1 MFSLKNTIE
10 ILKSSQERKM
20 KLSDLVLLDY
30 VSPIYVISIV
40 SLINQWIIHND
51 HLGLVLPELNTYLE
65 RCWFFYMIGKANSV
79 SPYTWNSQN
88 LIEITPITSIEQNE
102 ILARWWVDEICSKLF
117 VRAKNI
123 QKGTVEGKK
132 FLDNLENTLLLAVT
146 ELLDNI
152 AIHSEADLTQ
162 NACMYMLQYYPSKK
176 RTKLAIID
184 NGIGIIESLKQSSHL
199 DPNKEDKDYL
209 LLALERSITNGK
221 GKWNWL
227 AMVREIIEETQSK
240 LEIYTNGVLYTKI
253 WQKENIEYTW
263 TGYKGTMINIE
274 FNMEAIEW
282 EKTEWLKSFNH
293 IPIEMDDL
301 NFYNWIF
308 E

>member
-10 ILKSSQERKM
+10 IIRNSNQREI
-20 KLSDLVLLDY
+20 KLSDLELLDW
-30 VSPIYVISIV
+30 VSPIYVISIA
-40 SLINQWIIHND
+40 SLVNQWIIDND
-51 HLGLVLPELNTYLE
+51 DLRFVLPELNTYLE
-65 RCWFFYMIGKANSV
+65 RCWFFYTIGKTNSI

-88 LIEITPITSIEQNE
+88 LIEITPIRSIEQNE
-102 ILARWWVDEICSKLF
+102 GLARWWVDEICAKLF

-123 QKGTVEGKK
+123 QRWTVEGKR

-162 NACMYMLQYYPSKK
+162 NSCMYMLQYYPSKK
-176 RTKLAIID
+176 RTNLAIID

-199 DPNKEDKDYL
+199 NPNNEDKDYL
-209 LLALERSITNGK
+209 LLALEKSITNGK
-221 GKWNWL
+221 GRWNWL
-227 AMVREIIEETQSK
+227 AMVKEIIEETESK

-263 TGYKGTMINIE
+263 ADYKGTMINIE

-282 EKTEWLKSFNH
+282 ERDEWLKSFNH

-301 NFYNWIF
+301 DFYNWIF